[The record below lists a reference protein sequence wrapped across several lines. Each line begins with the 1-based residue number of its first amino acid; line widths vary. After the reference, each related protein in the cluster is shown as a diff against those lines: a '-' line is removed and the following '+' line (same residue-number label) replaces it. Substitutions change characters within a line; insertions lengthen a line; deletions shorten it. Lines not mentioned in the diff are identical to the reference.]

1 LTVDERERICC
12 GRAQALADQMHR
24 FLLLRSSWSQ
34 HLRDEAL
41 EAIHWQAQRVQSAAT
56 PRQAPHA
63 AGAGRLRGPVRASE
77 TSRASLLVTSGAR
90 PGAMG

>member
-34 HLRDEAL
+34 GLRDEAL

-63 AGAGRLRGPVRASE
+63 TGAGRIRGPLRASE
-77 TSRASLLVTSGAR
+77 PVRGSLLAASVAR